1 MEGMKPLNEVAKK
14 RAISNFIGIYGLSL
28 LGVLLMS
35 FFVFKSP
42 VKILKDEVND
52 YTALKVQHNY
62 LVNKLNAITTQITDL
77 VEVGKVISKNPDSGL
92 DTMMNY
98 HIENI
103 NKAVSSLKF
112 DFANR
117 SIPFFKEDLTNY
129 LAAYNA
135 VLFFCRNK
143 NDETPILSPDINNG
157 NETNNINKLQIS
169 KLQSDKDNLNIEIK
183 KLIEEN
189 KRLRS
194 SAIEKSE
201 TVPDVTW
208 QMRLNDIE
216 KERDNYKN
224 QVAGKSEELRAKDA
238 IIKDK
243 EDLIKECNKKLINQ
257 PIVNTEEKSKVY
269 LAVDEVIKKSKLGR
283 KGVFIE
289 LRNILLSVRNIYP
302 QKAQL
307 DKKVNEIDILM
318 RDF

>member
-35 FFVFKSP
+35 FFVFRSP

-62 LVNKLNAITTQITDL
+62 LVNKLNGITTQITDL
-77 VEVGKVISKNPDSGL
+77 VEVGKVINKNPDSGL
-92 DTMMNY
+92 DTMMN
-98 HIENI
+98 HHKENI
-103 NKAVSSLKF
+103 NKAVGGLMIDS
-112 DFANR
+112 ANR
-117 SIPFFKEDLTNY
+117 SIPLFKEDLTNY

-135 VLFFCRNK
+135 ILFFCQNK
-143 NDETPILSPDINNG
+143 NAETQILSTDINNG

-169 KLQSDKDNLNIEIK
+169 KLQTDKDNLNIEIK

-194 SAIEKSE
+194 PAIEKSE
-201 TVPDVTW
+201 TEPDVTW

-224 QVAGKSEELRAKDA
+224 QVAGKSEELRTKDA

-243 EDLIKECNKKLINQ
+243 EDLIRECNKKLINQ
-257 PIVNTEEKSKVY
+257 PIINTEEKSKVY
-269 LAVDEVIKKSKLGR
+269 LAVDEVIKKAKLGR

-289 LRNILLSVRNIYP
+289 LRNILLSIRSIYP